1 MKSRHSL
8 IVRLTHWLA
17 AGAMICMILS
27 GWQIYNASPL
37 LAFAFPRAITLGG
50 WLGGAIS
57 WHLSAM
63 WVLMAAGLIYL
74 INGALTGHFRR
85 DLAPTS
91 AREVVNEIGLAF
103 RLKLAH
109 TPGYYNAVQRLFYT
123 GVLAT
128 AMLAVI
134 SGLAIWKP
142 VQFAPLTALLGDY
155 DIARK
160 IHFSMMVIITGFLI
174 IHLTL
179 VAIVPRTL
187 ISMITGNREAHS
199 R

>member
-91 AREVVNEIGLAF
+91 AREVVNEIHFEL
-103 RLKLAH
+103 
-109 TPGYYNAVQRLFYT
+109 T
-123 GVLAT
+123 GDESA
-128 AMLAVI
+128 ACDI
-134 SGLAIWKP
+134 
-142 VQFAPLTALLGDY
+142 LG
-155 DIARK
+155 
-160 IHFSMMVIITGFLI
+160 M
-174 IHLTL
+174 L
-179 VAIVPRTL
+179 VAKKFKILEFRQTKANLEDIFMSVTK
-187 ISMITGNREAHS
+187 GGVQ
-199 R
+199 